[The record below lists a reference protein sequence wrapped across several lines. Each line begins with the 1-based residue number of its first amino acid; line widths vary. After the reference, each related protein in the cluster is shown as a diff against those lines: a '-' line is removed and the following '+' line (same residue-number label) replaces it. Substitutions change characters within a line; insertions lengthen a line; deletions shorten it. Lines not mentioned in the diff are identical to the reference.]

1 MIFVY
6 ASLKTGNPVFSKVF
20 LKIFLARKN
29 TKKKKSR
36 QITLLRILRAR
47 LAYFKVLRVSMK
59 SRSEGDTQAI
69 IKVRE
74 LPPKES
80 WSNL

>member
-1 MIFVY
+1 MRP
-6 ASLKTGNPVFSKVF
+6 LKTGNPALHFQEF
-20 LKIFLARKN
+20 LENLFGAKKTRRKK
-29 TKKKKSR
+29 TR
-36 QITLLRILRAR
+36 QITLFRILRAR

>member
-1 MIFVY
+1 MSSNCKFAI
-6 ASLKTGNPVFSKVF
+6 SC
-20 LKIFLARKN
+20 
-29 TKKKKSR
+29 
-36 QITLLRILRAR
+36 LRIMIVLEVLSWLAVTLFRMFRAR

-69 IKVRE
+69 ISVRE